1 MADMSGQMPIPT
13 PKKLQVFKELK
24 AIGLPYQTISGL
36 MGNIDVET
44 GGTFDYKQK
53 QNKERIFEEQRWGQA
68 RRPWGSKSTR

>member
-24 AIGLPYQTISGL
+24 ARGLPYQTISGL

-53 QNKERIFEEQRWGQA
+53 FQFLIKKYMIYTMPLVVEE
-68 RRPWGSKSTR
+68 